1 MFRRFGCAL
10 CNVFVI
16 VYDNSLMQAI
26 VIGAKE
32 AEGNYLQLSEDVCGM
47 IKEYN
52 GLLCHSMSGVATETS
67 SY

>member
-1 MFRRFGCAL
+1 
-10 CNVFVI
+10 
-16 VYDNSLMQAI
+16 MQAI

-52 GLLCHSMSGVATETS
+52 SLLCHSMSGVATETS

>member
-10 CNVFVI
+10 CNV

-52 GLLCHSMSGVATETS
+52 SLLCHSMSGVATETS